1 MVRAAPG
8 VRTHRIIERS
18 MSQSSPHPLLA
29 QSRHI
34 EIIGLNGD
42 ELESEWYVVIREGHE
57 LTRPVLTL
65 AQTHAGQIGH
75 ASHHIEHHC
84 AAMLVK

>member
-1 MVRAAPG
+1 MRVHTFL
-8 VRTHRIIERS
+8 VQLHHLT
-18 MSQSSPHPLLA
+18 
-29 QSRHI
+29 
-34 EIIGLNGD
+34 IIGLNGD

-57 LTRPVLTL
+57 LTRLVLTL